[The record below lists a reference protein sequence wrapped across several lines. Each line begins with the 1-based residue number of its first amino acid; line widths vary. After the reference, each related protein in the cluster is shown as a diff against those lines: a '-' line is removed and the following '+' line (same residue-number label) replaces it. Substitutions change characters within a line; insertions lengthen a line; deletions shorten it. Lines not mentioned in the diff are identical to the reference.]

1 MAVIGSC
8 IVVVVALTLPVDRQ
22 LDQACKSLLTF
33 PAADASNDD
42 KNYDGQNVHGDGF
55 VFSGLAHLHVDL
67 SL

>member
-1 MAVIGSC
+1 VAVIGSG

-22 LDQACKSLLTF
+22 LDQACESLLTF
-33 PAADASNDD
+33 PAADASNDE
-42 KNYDGQNVHGDGF
+42 KNADGENVDGDGF